1 MRFWNFRNEAD
12 SEDIEL
18 RIAGEIV
25 DDDSAWIYEW
35 FGIAAASPNA
45 FREELNQYADKNLTV
60 WIDSW
65 GGDVTA
71 AAGIYNALKE
81 HKGKVTV
88 KIDGKA
94 VSAASVIAMAGDE
107 VLMSPV
113 GVLMIHNPW
122 TGVSGEAK
130 DLRHVADVLDVI
142 KDTIMNAYQL
152 KTGKSRSKISQMMD
166 NETWM
171 SAKTAKSERFI
182 DDILY
187 SGKEDTDQ
195 PVENSF
201 MLSHMA
207 IQNSATASMRN
218 FIEEYRKNLQ
228 NNKEGTEL
236 AIDSIEDLQ
245 REKPDLVNQVVQ
257 DAVKAERERIIALD
271 ALDDPQNPAIHDLIE
286 DAKKTGKTA
295 AEIQTV
301 VDIVKK
307 HSSDIT
313 AAAENKAGQQFFNAV
328 ITDNKAS
335 GVDDAKATGTSS
347 KVDDKQ
353 KDAMAISFMASV
365 INKKN
370 GRVSK

>member
-1 MRFWNFRNEAD
+1 MRFWNFKNIAD

-18 RIAGEIV
+18 RISGEIV

-45 FREELNQYADKNLTV
+45 FRDELNSYTGKNLTV

-65 GGDVTA
+65 GGDTTA

-107 VLMSPV
+107 IKISPV

-142 KDTIMNAYQL
+142 KDTIINAYQM

-171 SAKTAKSERFI
+171 SAKTAKSEGFV

-187 SGKEDTDQ
+187 SGNESEQ
-195 PVENSF
+195 PIENSF
-201 MLSHMA
+201 MLSHLA
-207 IQNSATASMRN
+207 IQNSASASMRN
-218 FIEEYRKNLQ
+218 FIEQYRETMKD
-228 NNKEGTEL
+228 EEETEV
-236 AIDSIEDLQ
+236 AINSVEDLQ
-245 REKPDLVNQVVQ
+245 KEKPDLVNQVVQ
-257 DAVKAERERIIALD
+257 DAVKVERERITSLD
-271 ALDDPQNPAIHDLIE
+271 ALDDPQNPAVHDLIA
-286 DAKKTGKTA
+286 DAKKTGKSA
-295 AEIQTV
+295 ADIQTV

-307 HSSDIT
+307 HSPDNA
-313 AAAENKAGQQFFNAV
+313 AAAENKAGQQFLAGM
-328 ITDNKAS
+328 ISDNKNS
-335 GVDDAKATGTSS
+335 GVDGAKATGSG
-347 KVDDKQ
+347 KQADDKQ
-353 KDAMAISFMASV
+353 KDAAELSFMAGV

-370 GRVSK
+370 GRANK